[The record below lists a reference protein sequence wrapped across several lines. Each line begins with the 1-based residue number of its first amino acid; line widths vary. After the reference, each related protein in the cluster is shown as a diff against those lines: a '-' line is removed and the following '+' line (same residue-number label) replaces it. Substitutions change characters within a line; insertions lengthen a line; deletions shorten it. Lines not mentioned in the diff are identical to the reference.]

1 MNTFRIVDMPNGNF
15 NKVEVK
21 ESKGKGLG
29 VFATKKI
36 KSGEIICWYD
46 GIFVSINQI
55 KALDA
60 IPTLITGKNGYSQ
73 FLSENECIAGFSK
86 VFRNGGVG
94 QLIND
99 YSTTTDPNEELINM
113 RTKKYNCDMERKY
126 DDKGNFKYLYFI
138 ALKNIKKGEEILH
151 HYGVYYWENIGDPEA
166 FTKMMK
172 LIPFYNI
179 KNDSMRDYVIR
190 ARIVE
195 CLFDPSVFK
204 YNYDE
209 KYSNMIKNIP
219 IVL

>member
-1 MNTFRIVDMPNGNF
+1 MNTYRIVDIPNGNF

-36 KSGEIICWYD
+36 KNGEIICWYD
-46 GIFVSINQI
+46 GIFVSIKQI
-55 KALDA
+55 NARNA
-60 IPTLITGKNGYSQ
+60 IPSLIVGKYGYNQ

-99 YSTTTDPNEELINM
+99 YSTTTDPNEGLINIL
-113 RTKKYNCDMERKY
+113 TKKYNCVTERKY

-138 ALKNIKKGEEILH
+138 ALRNIKKGEEILH
-151 HYGVYYWENIGDPEA
+151 HYGVHYWENTGDTKV
-166 FTKMMK
+166 FTDK
-172 LIPFYNI
+172 I
-179 KNDSMRDYVIR
+179 KNIPYYNLKNDNMSDYVNR

-195 CLFDPSVFK
+195 CLL
-204 YNYDE
+204 NLE
-209 KYSNMIKNIP
+209 LIKI
-219 IVL
+219 I